1 MTIGSGVT
9 SIGSYAFY
17 SCTGL
22 TSVTIPNSVTII
34 GGFTFYGCTGLASV
48 TIGNSVTSIADSTFY
63 GCTSLTSMTIPNS
76 VTSIGTY
83 AFQGCTGLTSVT
95 IGSGVTSIGTGAFLT
110 CPNLLS
116 IYIKGNAP
124 ALGTTV
130 FTSNSKSNV
139 YYRSG
144 TTGWTS
150 TYGGLSTVAL
160 GLPTITGQPS
170 SVIANAGENA
180 AFSVIAKTTFPL
192 TLSYQWQ
199 RNGLVIP
206 SATAE
211 SLHLNS
217 IQSANVGT
225 YTVIISNDIGSV
237 SSAVSLTLTQGALYT
252 QSQYDSALQ
261 AGLNAGMAV
270 GMATGRTQVTDF
282 PNNYGLYSLSQVQ
295 ALHVGT
301 PLLAKD
307 SASGKFKLTI
317 GVEKSTNLVNFSPMA
332 IPIGAAT
339 INGQGK
345 MEFEFTSP
353 DNAAFYRLESH

>member
-1 MTIGSGVT
+1 LGS
-9 SIGSYAFY
+9 
-17 SCTGL
+17 
-22 TSVTIPNSVTII
+22 
-34 GGFTFYGCTGLASV
+34 
-48 TIGNSVTSIADSTFY
+48 
-63 GCTSLTSMTIPNS
+63 
-76 VTSIGTY
+76 
-83 AFQGCTGLTSVT
+83 
-95 IGSGVTSIGTGAFLT
+95 
-110 CPNLLS
+110 
-116 IYIKGNAP
+116 
-124 ALGTTV
+124 TV

-139 YYRSG
+139 YYRLG

-170 SVIANAGENA
+170 SIIANPGENA

-199 RNGLVIP
+199 RNGLAIP
-206 SATAE
+206 SATAD
-211 SLHLNS
+211 SLYLNS

-237 SSAVSLTLTQGALYT
+237 SSAVTLTLTQGALYT

-270 GMATGRTQVTDF
+270 GMATGRAQVTDF
-282 PNNYGLYSLSQVQ
+282 PNNYGLYSLPQVQ

-307 SASGKFKLTI
+307 SATGKFKLTI

-332 IPIGAAT
+332 IPVGAAT
-339 INGQGK
+339 INPQGK
-345 MEFEFTSP
+345 MEFQFTAP
-353 DNAAFYRLESH
+353 DNAAFYRLETH